1 MADRRGGDG
10 RTDRPDAL
18 SMNQISRI
26 TAPAEAHLWPGERPT
41 FSRDCLDEFFAWAY
55 RKDASDIRLQTH
67 EPIRI
72 QLHGRLLQVTRRTL
86 TESEVEE
93 AVNALYGADGQARLK
108 QGEDFDVSYEVEPD
122 RRTRM
127 RFRVNATAVLSRGA
141 DGGAVVARAL
151 PNRVKPLAE
160 QLVEPEIADAC
171 MPNEGLVLIAGGTG
185 NGKSTLMAGMTRKM
199 LEDPESNRAILE
211 FSAPIEFI
219 YDEIRGA
226 TAMISQS
233 EVPRHIASF
242 EAALRNG
249 MRRAGDVIII
259 GECRDADTM
268 SAAADAALTSHAVYS
283 SIHAGTLSE
292 TIQRIVSLC
301 PVNKR
306 KALTVAIA
314 QTLRLVVNQRL
325 VPSTDGR
332 RTALRE
338 FLVFNRPIRRRLAE
352 TDPDRWPNLI
362 EQLLETEGQSFRTAA
377 QRALEK
383 GLVTEETVRTR
394 MKDVFDVA

>member
-1 MADRRGGDG
+1 MDG
-10 RTDRPDAL
+10 LPRIAFPGEEHFWPD
-18 SMNQISRI
+18 
-26 TAPAEAHLWPGERPT
+26 ERPT
-41 FSRDCLDEFFAWAY
+41 FTRDCLDAFFAWAY
-55 RKDASDIRLQTH
+55 RKDVSDIRIQTH
-67 EPIRI
+67 EPVRI
-72 QLHGRLLQVTRRTL
+72 QLHGRLHRATRRTL
-86 TESEVEE
+86 TENEVEE

-127 RFRVNATAVLSRGA
+127 RFRVNATAVLARGG

-160 QLVEPEIADAC
+160 QLVEPEIVDAC

-199 LEDPESNRAILE
+199 LEDPDSHRAILE
-211 FSAPIEFI
+211 YSAPIEFI
-219 YDEIRGA
+219 YDEIRGL

-259 GECRDADTM
+259 GECRDAPTM

-301 PVNKR
+301 PVDKR

-314 QTLRLVVNQRL
+314 QTLRLIVNQRL
-325 VPSTDGR
+325 VPSTDGK

-338 FLVFNRPIRRRLAE
+338 YLIFNRRIRRRLAE
-352 TDPDRWPNLI
+352 IDPDRWPNLI
-362 EQLLETEGQSFRTAA
+362 EELLEIEGQSFRVAT
-377 QRALEK
+377 QRALDA

-394 MKDVFDVA
+394 LKDVFDVA

>member
-1 MADRRGGDG
+1 
-10 RTDRPDAL
+10 
-18 SMNQISRI
+18 MNQIARI
-26 TAPAEAHLWPGERPT
+26 PPASDDGFWPGEKPSFTRE
-41 FSRDCLDEFFAWAY
+41 CLDDLFAWAY
-55 RKDASDIRLQTH
+55 RRDVSDVRLQTH
-67 EPIRI
+67 EPARVQI
-72 QLHGRLLQVTRRTL
+72 HGRLQQVTRRTL
-86 TESEVEE
+86 TEGEIEE

-108 QGEDFDVSYEVEPD
+108 GGDDFDVSYEVQPD

-127 RFRVNATAVLSRGA
+127 RFRVNATAVLTRGA

-151 PNRVKPLAE
+151 PNRVKPLSE
-160 QLVEPEIADAC
+160 QNVERAIIDAC
-171 MPNEGLVLIAGGTG
+171 MPHEGLVLIAGGTG
-185 NGKSTLMAGMTRKM
+185 NGKSTLMAGMTRKR
-199 LEDPESNRAILE
+199 LEDPESHCAILE
-211 FSAPIEFI
+211 YSAPIEFVF
-219 YDEIRGA
+219 DDVRGP

-233 EVPRHIASF
+233 EVPRHIPSF

-259 GECRDADTM
+259 GECRDAETM

-301 PVNKR
+301 PVDKR

-325 VPSTDGR
+325 VRSTDGK

-338 FLVFNRPIRRRLAE
+338 FLVFNRRIRRRLSE

-362 EQLLETEGQSFRTAA
+362 DELLESEGQSFAVAA
-377 QRALEK
+377 HRALDE
-383 GLVTEETVRTR
+383 GRIAEETVRVELR
-394 MKDVFDVA
+394 DVFDVA

>member
-1 MADRRGGDG
+1 MDG
-10 RTDRPDAL
+10 L
-18 SMNQISRI
+18 SRI
-26 TAPAEAHLWPGERPT
+26 TFADEEHLWPSERPT
-41 FSRDCLDEFFAWAY
+41 FTRYCLDEFFAWAY

-72 QLHGRLLQVTRRTL
+72 QLHGRLLRVTRRSL

-93 AVNALYGADGQARLK
+93 SVNALYGADGQARLK

-127 RFRVNATAVLSRGA
+127 RFRVNATAVLARGT

-151 PNRVKPLAE
+151 PNKVKRLSE
-160 QLVEPEIADAC
+160 QSVEPEIVDAC
-171 MPNEGLVLIAGGTG
+171 MPKEGLVLIAGGTG

-199 LEDPESNRAILE
+199 LEDPNSHRAILE
-211 FSAPIEFI
+211 YSAPIEFI
-219 YDEIRGA
+219 YDEIRGP

-233 EVPRHIASF
+233 EVPRHIGSF

-249 MRRAGDVIII
+249 MRRASDVIII
-259 GECRDADTM
+259 GECRDTDTM

-301 PVNKR
+301 PVDKR

-314 QTLRLVVNQRL
+314 QTLRLIVNQRL
-325 VPSTDGR
+325 VPSTDGK

-338 FLVFNRPIRRRLAE
+338 YLVFDRKVRRKLAE

-362 EQLLETEGQSFRTAA
+362 DALLEPEGQSYRVAT
-377 QRALEK
+377 QRALDT
-383 GLVTEETVRTR
+383 GLITEETVRTR
-394 MKDVFDVA
+394 LKDVFDVE

>member
-1 MADRRGGDG
+1 
-10 RTDRPDAL
+10 
-18 SMNQISRI
+18 MNQIARI
-26 TAPAEAHLWPGERPT
+26 PPASDDGFWPGEKPSFTRE
-41 FSRDCLDEFFAWAY
+41 CLDDLFAWAY
-55 RKDASDIRLQTH
+55 RRDVSDIRLQTH
-67 EPIRI
+67 EPARVQI
-72 QLHGRLLQVTRRTL
+72 HGRLQQVTRRTL
-86 TESEVEE
+86 TEGEIEE

-108 QGEDFDVSYEVEPD
+108 GGDDFDVSYEVQPD

-127 RFRVNATAVLSRGA
+127 RFRVNATAVLTRGA

-151 PNRVKPLAE
+151 PNRVKPLSE
-160 QLVEPEIADAC
+160 QNVEQAIIDAC
-171 MPNEGLVLIAGGTG
+171 MPHEGLVLIAGGTG
-185 NGKSTLMAGMTRKM
+185 NGKSTLMAGMTRKR
-199 LEDPESNRAILE
+199 LEDPESHCAILE
-211 FSAPIEFI
+211 YSAPIEFVF
-219 YDEIRGA
+219 DDVRGP

-233 EVPRHIASF
+233 EVPRHIPSF

-259 GECRDADTM
+259 GECRDAETM

-301 PVNKR
+301 PVDKR

-325 VPSTDGR
+325 VRSTDGK

-338 FLVFNRPIRRRLAE
+338 FLVFNRRIRRRLSE

-362 EQLLETEGQSFRTAA
+362 DELLESEGQSFAVAA
-377 QRALEK
+377 RRALDE
-383 GLVTEETVRTR
+383 GRIAEETVRVELR
-394 MKDVFDVA
+394 DVFDVA

>member
-1 MADRRGGDG
+1 MDG
-10 RTDRPDAL
+10 LMRVTSLEEEHFWPD
-18 SMNQISRI
+18 
-26 TAPAEAHLWPGERPT
+26 ERPT
-41 FSRDCLDEFFAWAY
+41 FTRHCLDEFFAWAY
-55 RKDASDIRLQTH
+55 RKDVSDIRLQTH

-72 QLHGRLLQVTRRTL
+72 QLHGRLLRVTRRTL

-93 AVNALYGADGQARLK
+93 SVNALYGADGQARLK

-127 RFRVNATAVLSRGA
+127 RFRVNATAVLARGA

-151 PNRVKPLAE
+151 PNRVKPLSE
-160 QLVEPEIADAC
+160 QCVEPAIVEAC
-171 MPNEGLVLIAGGTG
+171 VPNEGLVLIGGGTG
-185 NGKSTLMAGMTRKM
+185 HGKSTLMSGMTRKM
-199 LEDPESNRAILE
+199 LEDPDSHRAILE
-211 FSAPIEFI
+211 YSAPIEFI

-233 EVPRHIASF
+233 EVPRHISSF

-259 GECRDADTM
+259 GECRDGDTM

-301 PVNKR
+301 PVDKR

-325 VPSTDGR
+325 VPSTDGK

-338 FLVFNRPIRRRLAE
+338 YLVFNRRIRRRLAE

-362 EQLLETEGQSFRTAA
+362 EDLLETEGQSYRVAT
-377 QRALEK
+377 RHALDA
-383 GLVTEETVRTR
+383 GLITEETVRTR
-394 MKDVFDVA
+394 LKDVFDVA